1 MLLFPVPLN
10 YCGWEVRKAIKSSC
24 LKQGVKGRHFNFRRC
39 QHMGFQL
46 QHTLLRNQTKQ
57 TIDPPTQS
65 RSNPGFLF
73 AQFPVDTSKPG
84 DFADVLV
91 VISLKQTRGKCS
103 NNGEISSR
111 KGSRGAEV
119 RQGWGPIP
127 QLTSGTCSGEAV
139 PGFEPTNS
147 PDGTGLQ
154 GITVN
159 T

>member
-111 KGSRGAEV
+111 KGSRGQKCGRAGGRFLSSPPALAAG
-119 RQGWGPIP
+119 RQFLG
-127 QLTSGTCSGEAV
+127 L
-139 PGFEPTNS
+139 S
-147 PDGTGLQ
+147 PRTAQTELDCKESR
-154 GITVN
+154 
-159 T
+159 